1 MAIMALKDTKIPQIC
16 STGFYNELSFDIVIP
31 YSFIPN
37 SNSENVFLN
46 KELIEIKGYGSNTE
60 SN

>member
-1 MAIMALKDTKIPQIC
+1 MITV
-16 STGFYNELSFDIVIP
+16 FYIIGENNELSFDIVIP

-46 KELIEIKGYGSNTE
+46 KELIEINGYGSNTE

>member
-1 MAIMALKDTKIPQIC
+1 MITV
-16 STGFYNELSFDIVIP
+16 FYIIGENNELSFDIVIP